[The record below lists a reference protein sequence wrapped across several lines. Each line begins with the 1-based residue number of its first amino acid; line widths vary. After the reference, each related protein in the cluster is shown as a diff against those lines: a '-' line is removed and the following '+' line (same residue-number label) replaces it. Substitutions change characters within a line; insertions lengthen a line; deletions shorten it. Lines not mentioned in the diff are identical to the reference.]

1 MTQAVTNALAF
12 DTGDNLLVRA
22 RDGDRWAFGELVRM
36 QQRQVF
42 SLALRMMN
50 HRESAED
57 LAQDVF
63 LELHRSLDAIES
75 ADHLTFWLRKVTTHR
90 AIDRVRRRGNVEL
103 IDLDAGLELPSET
116 PTEDPLWQRHI
127 QQLLAGLAPDARAVV
142 LLRYQEDQDPT
153 AIARILDMPINT
165 VKSHLKR
172 SLATL
177 RRRALGEEGAVD
189 GTSEVQ
195 SYE

>member
-1 MTQAVTNALAF
+1 MTPAATNALAI
-12 DTGDNLLVRA
+12 DTGHNLLVRA

-36 QQRQVF
+36 RQRQVF

-90 AIDRVRRRGNVEL
+90 AIDRVRRRANVEL

-127 QQLLAGLAPDARAVV
+127 EQLLAGLAPDARAVL

>member
-1 MTQAVTNALAF
+1 MTQAAANALAV

-36 QQRQVF
+36 RQRSVF
-42 SLALRMMN
+42 SLALRMLS

-75 ADHLTFWLRKVTTHR
+75 PDHLTFWLRRVTTHR
-90 AIDRVRRRGNVEL
+90 AIDRVRRRANVEL
-103 IDLDAGLELPSET
+103 IDLDAGLDLSSET

-127 QQLLAGLAPDARAVV
+127 QQLLSGLAPDARAVV

-153 AIARILDMPINT
+153 EIARLLDMPINT

-177 RRRALGEEGAVD
+177 RRRALGDEGVVD
-189 GTSEVQ
+189 GTSEV
-195 SYE
+195 ERHE